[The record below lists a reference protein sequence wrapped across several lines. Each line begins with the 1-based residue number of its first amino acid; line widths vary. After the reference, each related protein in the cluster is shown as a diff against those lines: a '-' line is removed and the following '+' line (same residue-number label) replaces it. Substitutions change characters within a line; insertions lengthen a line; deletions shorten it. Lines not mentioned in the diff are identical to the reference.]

1 MADKTQTFHVAAD
14 QAGKTIAALLRLWM
28 PDRSW
33 TQVRKLI
40 DGRHVHINGDL
51 WLDEARRL
59 KEHDVVVVHRE
70 SSRPPADH
78 VDKITLRHIDTH
90 VVVVEKPSG
99 LSTVRHPSERSWL
112 EPRRLL
118 VPTLDDLVMRQI
130 GMQLPRQ
137 KHEPK
142 PKLRI
147 VQRLDKETSGLL
159 VFARTVDAERGLGI
173 QFRQHT
179 VKRRYL
185 ALVQGRFA
193 PQVIRSVLVRDR
205 GDGRRGSTELP
216 TPGKEAITHVSIEE
230 QLPHH
235 TLLSCRLETGRTH
248 QIRIHLSEKGTPV
261 CGEKV
266 YNRRPGGEVIP
277 DSSNS
282 PRLFLH
288 ATELGFVHPVTEEPM
303 HWEMPLPFELRELLA
318 KLRG

>member
-1 MADKTQTFHVAAD
+1 MAEKTQTFHVAVD
-14 QAGKTIAALLRLWM
+14 QVGKTIAALLRLWM
-28 PDRSW
+28 PGQSW

-40 DGRHVHINGDL
+40 DGRHVHINGEL

-59 KEHDVVVVHRE
+59 KEHDVVVIRA
-70 SSRPPADH
+70 SASRPPANH
-78 VDKITLRHIDTH
+78 VDRISIRHIDPH
-90 VVVVEKPSG
+90 LVVVEKPAG
-99 LSTVRHPSERSWL
+99 LSTVRHPSERGWL

-137 KHEPK
+137 KHEPR
-142 PKLRI
+142 PRLRI

-159 VFARTVDAERGLGI
+159 VFARTVEAERGLGA
-173 QFRQHT
+173 QFRDHS

-185 ALVQGRFA
+185 ALVRGIFF

-216 TPGKEAITHVSIEE
+216 TPGKEAITHVAVEE
-230 QLPHH
+230 QLPNH

-248 QIRIHLSEKGTPV
+248 QIRIHLAEKGTPV

-266 YNRRPGGEVIP
+266 YNRRTNGDVVP
-277 DSSNS
+277 DDSGC

-288 ATELGFVHPVTEEPM
+288 AVELGFVHPITEEPM
-303 HWEMPLPFELRELLA
+303 HWDMPPPFELREFLA